1 MAKWDYNPFT
11 KKLDIEKMGAGSSG
25 KWKYNPFTK
34 KLDIV
39 GVATAPEIGY
49 PVSYDA
55 SNDVIPAPI
64 LPLTVLGLLE
74 GDSNGDMEVA
84 DVPEFPEMEK
94 YFDVDANGDLMPMVV
109 D

>member
-1 MAKWDYNPFT
+1 
-11 KKLDIEKMGAGSSG
+11 
-25 KWKYNPFTK
+25 
-34 KLDIV
+34 
-39 GVATAPEIGY
+39 
-49 PVSYDA
+49 
-55 SNDVIPAPI
+55 
-64 LPLTVLGLLE
+64 VLGLLE